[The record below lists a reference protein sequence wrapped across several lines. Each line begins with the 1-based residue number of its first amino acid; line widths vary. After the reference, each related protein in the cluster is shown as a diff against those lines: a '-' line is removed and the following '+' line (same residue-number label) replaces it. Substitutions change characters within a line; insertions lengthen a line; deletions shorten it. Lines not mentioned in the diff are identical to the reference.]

1 MRTDN
6 DWLEDGCLECGVT
19 RFRESELDGVCV
31 NCYDVSY
38 GSSGD
43 DMGLLHGTSVRR
55 HALQLD
61 GRNAAN

>member
-31 NCYDVSY
+31 SCYDSSY
-38 GSSGD
+38 DSGND
-43 DMGLLHGTSVRR
+43 LGILHAASVRSD
-55 HALQLD
+55 AYQLD
-61 GRNAAN
+61 GRVAEM